1 MEKRKN
7 SRSHFLQADTPES
20 IRRRKCVSILS
31 LAAILIIFALIAYY
45 VGRPLLLQF
54 RDSPETFREY
64 VEEHGLLGQLTM
76 IGIVMLQ
83 VVVAFIPG
91 ELFELGAGFVF
102 GWLEGTLLCL
112 IGMALASALV
122 YAVVRKFGVKIVS
135 LFFSSDKI
143 NRFSFL
149 RSHKKQNLLTFILF
163 LIPGTP
169 KDLLTYLI
177 GLTPMPLHTFLW
189 ISTLARIPSV
199 VSSAVTGSLMQS
211 DRTLAAV
218 ITYGITLLIS
228 AICILWYRR
237 IFKAENAETM
247 ENNQSD
253 EKE

>member
-1 MEKRKN
+1 MAKRKN

-31 LAAILIIFALIAYY
+31 LAAILIIFSLIAYY
-45 VGRPLLLQF
+45 VGRPLLRQF

-64 VEEHGLLGQLTM
+64 VEEHGLLGQATM

-83 VVVAFIPG
+83 VVIALIPG

-112 IGMALASALV
+112 IGMALASILV

-135 LFFSSDKI
+135 LFFSADKI

-149 RSHKKQNLLTFILF
+149 RSHKKLNLLTFILF

-218 ITYGITLLIS
+218 ITYGVTLLIS
-228 AICILWYRR
+228 AICILWYRK
-237 IFKAENAETM
+237 ISKAENAETM
-247 ENNQSD
+247 ENDETD

>member
-1 MEKRKN
+1 MAKHKN
-7 SRSHFLQADTPES
+7 GRSHFLQADTPES

-31 LAAILIIFALIAYY
+31 LAAILIVFSLVAYY
-45 VGRPLLLQF
+45 VGRPLLREF
-54 RDSPETFREY
+54 RESPETFREY
-64 VEEHGLLGQLTM
+64 VEGHGLLGQATM

-83 VVVAFIPG
+83 VVIALIPG
-91 ELFELGAGFVF
+91 EPFELGAGFVF
-102 GWLEGTLLCL
+102 GWLDGTLLCL
-112 IGMALASALV
+112 VGMALASALV
-122 YAVVRKFGVKIVS
+122 YIVVRKFGVKIVS
-135 LFFSSDKI
+135 LFFSADKI

-149 RSHKKQNLLTFILF
+149 SSHKKRNLLTFILF

-228 AICILWYRR
+228 TICILWYRK
-237 IFKAENAETM
+237 ISKAENVKTM
-247 ENNQSD
+247 END